1 MRKKMK
7 PHNKMLWIFVS
18 WLLILPGTSL
28 LAGDQKSEEM
38 IQKLKSKYDK
48 LKTFKAEFVQ
58 TAYWKLADNI
68 HEQKGSIWLK
78 GNDKFK
84 IETPD
89 QVIMSN
95 GKTLWTFSQ
104 FNNQV
109 IIENMIRSKD
119 VSLPKDL
126 FLTYSEQYQSKYI
139 GEELVENEHCSVI
152 ELTGKTEDLFI
163 KTIKVWINTKLWV
176 PIKIEQHDLNSN
188 TNAYVLKNIQLDVPM
203 ADHFF
208 EYIPPAS
215 VEIIDMR

>member
-1 MRKKMK
+1 MK
-7 PHNKMLWIFVS
+7 PVYKLLWIIIC
-18 WLLILPGTSL
+18 LLIALQGTSI

-58 TAYWKLADNI
+58 TAYWKLADNT

-78 GNDKFK
+78 DNDKFK

-89 QVIMSN
+89 QVVISN

-109 IIENMIRSKD
+109 IIENMTKSRD

-126 FLTYSEQYQSKYI
+126 FLAYSEQYHSKYI
-139 GEELVENEHCSVI
+139 GEEMVENDNCSVI

-163 KTIKVWINTKLWV
+163 KTIKVWINPKLWV
-176 PIKIEQHDLNSN
+176 PVKFEQHDLNGN
-188 TNAYVLKNIQLDVPM
+188 TNAYILKNIQLDVPM
-203 ADHFF
+203 ADAFF
-208 EYIPPAS
+208 DYIPPAS